1 MFLLGHCSRLAF
13 CCVLFAAAVSIRGFG
28 QASAPQVKAPI
39 TLPTVSEH
47 WTGDLDV
54 LLKHR
59 VIRIGVPYSKTLYY
73 TVKGVQYGIAY
84 EEGKAF
90 EDYMNRKYP
99 QKNKNI
105 KINAFFMLHRVKR
118 RSQT

>member
-1 MFLLGHCSRLAF
+1 MFPLRYCSRVAF
-13 CCVLFAAAVSIRGFG
+13 CLLFAAAASIRGIG
-28 QASAPQVKAPI
+28 QSSAPQAKAPT
-39 TLPTVSEH
+39 TLPTVSEQ

-54 LLKHR
+54 MLKHR
-59 VIRIGVPYSKTLYY
+59 IIRIGVPYSKTLYY

-84 EEGKAF
+84 ESGKAF